1 MFNIGFE
8 ELILIFVIALL
19 VFGPRRL
26 PELAR
31 AFGRA
36 VREFQRA
43 SEEFRSTVE
52 THLHLNEPDPV
63 PPAYEPSAAERS
75 LGTQV
80 ETATGPV
87 PDSLRN
93 PATDD
98 AGDPPS
104 PIWFSG
110 EHASFMPEH
119 ASGQSASVS
128 WSECISRRSW
138 RRRSEASG
146 RARSASPRA
155 PKSIYKSALVG
166 PDRG

>member
-43 SEEFRSTVE
+43 REEFRSTVE

-63 PPAYEPSAAERS
+63 PPTYEPSAAERS
-75 LGTQV
+75 LGTPV
-80 ETATGPV
+80 ETATGPA
-87 PDSLRN
+87 PDSLWT
-93 PATDD
+93 PSTDD
-98 AGDPPS
+98 AGDSAEPYLAQRGARL
-104 PIWFSG
+104 F
-110 EHASFMPEH
+110 HAR
-119 ASGQSASVS
+119 ACKWAVR
-128 WSECISRRSW
+128 ISQLERVYFKKVA
-138 RRRSEASG
+138 EAKEQG
-146 RARSASPRA
+146 FQPCPACEPQ
-155 PKSIYKSALVG
+155 G
-166 PDRG
+166 PQVKL